1 MRNLKILKSKTVV
14 AFLLLGLVLLILLSN
29 IKGILFNCFHA
40 YDFGIYQQGIF
51 NIAAGESLN
60 PFISVRGLNTFNDH
74 FMPVLFLAVPFVW
87 LFNFSPIS
95 LIFFEWLWFAILLF
109 LIWKN
114 YSKKNKSIAL
124 YSIALAVFS
133 KGILTGLEFPI
144 HPGTWSMPIWFLLIK
159 NIRNNNEKNI
169 FVLSIFLCMF
179 REAYPFGTLLLG
191 LYYLTIK
198 RWKLGLS
205 LTIFSSLYL
214 WFVLSLR
221 KSFLGETADY
231 GGKIVKGLFTTPVD
245 YLIEV
250 FKNFEFLVVFKLFFP
265 FIVLLSIVL
274 FFEFKSKKDIKWL
287 VPSFLLILPLFG
299 IHFLTNQ
306 YHFHY
311 GPAFAVPLLSIA
323 FFSNSYEEVF
333 KNKKLLTLILIV
345 FIATSS
351 GRYTKFFN
359 NLFLSKNNKC
369 QFESAYLKET
379 KEVSHLVET
388 NYKGKVVLASGGVI
402 QQLIFPGIEIYP
414 PHTMVAVPQKID
426 MIILLRNGA
435 GDTYPWTKE
444 QVEEAI
450 SRCDT
455 YAKKVYLKTE
465 FYYVAEGKFPSDC
478 LNVFP

>member
-231 GGKIVKGLFTTPVD
+231 GGKIVKGRFTSPVD
-245 YLIEV
+245 Y
-250 FKNFEFLVVFKLFFP
+250 
-265 FIVLLSIVL
+265 
-274 FFEFKSKKDIKWL
+274 
-287 VPSFLLILPLFG
+287 
-299 IHFLTNQ
+299 
-306 YHFHY
+306 
-311 GPAFAVPLLSIA
+311 
-323 FFSNSYEEVF
+323 
-333 KNKKLLTLILIV
+333 
-345 FIATSS
+345 
-351 GRYTKFFN
+351 
-359 NLFLSKNNKC
+359 
-369 QFESAYLKET
+369 
-379 KEVSHLVET
+379 
-388 NYKGKVVLASGGVI
+388 VI
-402 QQLIFPGIEIYP
+402 
-414 PHTMVAVPQKID
+414 
-426 MIILLRNGA
+426 
-435 GDTYPWTKE
+435 
-444 QVEEAI
+444 
-450 SRCDT
+450 
-455 YAKKVYLKTE
+455 
-465 FYYVAEGKFPSDC
+465 
-478 LNVFP
+478 